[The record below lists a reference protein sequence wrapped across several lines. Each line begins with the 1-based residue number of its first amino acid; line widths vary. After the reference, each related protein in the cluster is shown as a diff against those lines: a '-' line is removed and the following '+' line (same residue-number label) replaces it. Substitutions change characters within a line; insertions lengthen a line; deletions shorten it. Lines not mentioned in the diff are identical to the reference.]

1 MSGTTVACTIFRD
14 RLMFVANVGDS
25 AVILGK
31 VDPIKGIIAEVV
43 TTDHKP
49 YVKKE
54 KERIEGFGG
63 SVKLIDGVMRVIY
76 EPDISSQGAND
87 KPWLHYSIPKLDI
100 TRSLGDLWSFRE
112 NREYL
117 ISPIPD
123 VSVHYLDPTKYKFII
138 LATNGLL
145 DVMEPQRC
153 VELVH
158 LMSGGNTVNVYIS
171 FAITKTLIDNALK
184 KWKEKKVRA
193 DNLSAVTAFLITD

>member
-31 VDPIKGIIAEVV
+31 VDPIKRIIAEVV

-49 YVKKE
+49 YVMKE
-54 KERIEGFGG
+54 KERIEGSGG

-76 EPDISSQGAND
+76 EPEFSSQGAND
-87 KPWLHYSIPKLDI
+87 KPWLHYGIPKLDI

-123 VSVHYLDPTKYKFII
+123 VSVHYIDPTKHKFVI
-138 LATNGLL
+138 LATDGLL

-158 LMSGGNTVNVYIS
+158 LMSGGNIDSTHIS
-171 FAITKTLIDNALK
+171 FAITKILIDNALK
-184 KWKEKKVRA
+184 EWKEKKVPA
-193 DNLSAVTAFLITD
+193 NNLSAVIAFIIAD